1 MVSHLEDTKSYAEQN
16 PRPNTPLLAAGNS
29 NGDGEGEG
37 EGEDEGDGIQPTK
50 KNLIPSDGG
59 AEEENLIQRSGA
71 GESKRHRDPDRYY
84 TINISSSTK
93 RELHEHK
100 TRLAWELEQ
109 VRNMIRWVGGSSAG
123 NQTRLPAKKKAKKA
137 EDLRSESEKG
147 FAAMMRKC
155 LEIVNKIMKQRGASW
170 FNAPVDVLGLGLY
183 DYHQIIKIPMD
194 LGTVKA
200 NLSKGLYQCPTE
212 FAADVKLTFD
222 NAMLYN
228 PPEHVVHGFAKQLMV
243 KFEKMYYPA
252 YEVYK
257 KRIGLGEVW
266 KRRVMTVEEKDSLRA
281 RLEGLGM
288 EEMAEVI
295 EMLRKRDVKMRANGD
310 EIELQ
315 FEDLDNDTLWALDL
329 FLLNKRGQTKP
340 IPTNDNIIIN
350 IEKNINDAQNKNK
363 NNDNNNSDKLEV
375 VVEKKG
381 EEGVESEKESS
392 GSGSS
397 SSGSSSS
404 SSSGSSS
411 SSSSSSSSDSESES
425 GRSLVSDPVQQTMR
439 SQV

>member
-29 NGDGEGEG
+29 NGDG
-37 EGEDEGDGIQPTK
+37 IQPTK

-59 AEEENLIQRSGA
+59 AEEENRIQRSGA
-71 GESKRHRDPDRYY
+71 GESKRHRDLDRYY
-84 TINISSSTK
+84 SINISSCSK

-123 NQTRLPAKKKAKKA
+123 NQTRLPPKKKAKKA

-200 NLSKGLYQCPTE
+200 NLSKGFYQCPTE

-228 PPEHVVHGFAKQLMV
+228 PPEHVVHGLAKQLMV
-243 KFEKMYYPA
+243 KFERMYYPA

-266 KRRVMTVEEKDSLRA
+266 KRRVMTVEEKDGLRE

-329 FLLNKRGQTKP
+329 FLLNKHGKTKP
-340 IPTNDNIIIN
+340 ILTNDINNN
-350 IEKNINDAQNKNK
+350 IEKNINDAQNENL
-363 NNDNNNSDKLEV
+363 NNDNNNSDKVIMDGL
-375 VVEKKG
+375 
-381 EEGVESEKESS
+381 
-392 GSGSS
+392 SS
-397 SSGSSSS
+397 SYFL
-404 SSSGSSS
+404 
-411 SSSSSSSSDSESES
+411 
-425 GRSLVSDPVQQTMR
+425 RI
-439 SQV
+439 